1 MIDVAHGGIGRMK
14 VKEIMSSP
22 VVCANDDASISDV
35 ATLLAKHQISAV
47 PVIDQH
53 GDVVGLVSE
62 YDLLARGGKTAR
74 DVMSPGIISVNEE
87 ANVEDVR
94 FLLIERRIRRVPV
107 VAGQKL
113 VGIVSRSDIVRQMA
127 VQWYCNIC
135 GEPVRDEHPPEQCPK
150 CAAPAARFAQDEHLP
165 GN

>member
-1 MIDVAHGGIGRMK
+1 MR

-22 VVCANDDASISDV
+22 VVCTRDDASISDV

>member
-1 MIDVAHGGIGRMK
+1 MK
-14 VKEIMSSP
+14 VREIMTAP
-22 VVCANDDASISDV
+22 VVCTGADATVADV

-47 PVIDQH
+47 PVTDDDGGVI
-53 GDVVGLVSE
+53 GLVSE
-62 YDLLARGGKTAR
+62 YDLLARRGKTAR
-74 DVMSPGIISVNEE
+74 EIMSPGIVSVSED
-87 ANVEDVR
+87 ADVDDVR
-94 FLLIERRIRRVPV
+94 FLLIERKIRRVPV

-127 VQWYCNIC
+127 VQWYCDIC

-150 CAAPAARFAQDEHLP
+150 CAAPAARFAQDEQLP

>member
-1 MIDVAHGGIGRMK
+1 MK
-14 VKEIMSSP
+14 VREIMSSP
-22 VVCANDDASISDV
+22 VVCTRDNASISDI

-47 PVIDQH
+47 PVLDAS

-62 YDLLARGGKTAR
+62 YDLLARGGEIAR
-74 DVMSPGIISVNEE
+74 DIMSPGIISVNEE

-113 VGIVSRSDIVRQMA
+113 IGIVSRSDIVRQMA

>member
-1 MIDVAHGGIGRMK
+1 MK
-14 VKEIMSSP
+14 VKEIMTSP
-22 VVCANDDASISDV
+22 VICARDDASIADV

-47 PVIDQH
+47 PVTDASGAVI
-53 GDVVGLVSE
+53 GLVSE
-62 YDLLARGGKTAR
+62 YDLLARRGKLAR
-74 DVMSPGIISVNEE
+74 DIMSPGIVSVTEE

-127 VQWYCNIC
+127 VQWYCDIC

-150 CAAPAARFAQDEHLP
+150 CAAPAARFAQDEHPP

>member
-1 MIDVAHGGIGRMK
+1 MR

-22 VVCANDDASISDV
+22 VVCTRDDASISDI

-47 PVIDQH
+47 PVLDAG
-53 GDVVGLVSE
+53 GDVIGLVSE

-113 VGIVSRSDIVRQMA
+113 VGIVSRSDIVRRMA

-150 CAAPAARFAQDEHLP
+150 CAAPAARFAQDDPVP